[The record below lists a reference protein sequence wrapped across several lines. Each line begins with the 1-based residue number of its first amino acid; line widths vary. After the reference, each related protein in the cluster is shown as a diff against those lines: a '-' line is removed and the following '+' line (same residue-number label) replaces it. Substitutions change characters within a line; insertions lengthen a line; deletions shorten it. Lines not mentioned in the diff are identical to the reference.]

1 MNCKN
6 ELQEGDE
13 TMEASNFG
21 AYAKFRDEIKDLKM
35 EIDELKRL
43 NGELEKKVLD
53 IYGAYETIQYTS
65 RGRLMS
71 CSAEIA
77 RLRKENEELRK
88 DLLERCG

>member
-1 MNCKN
+1 M
-6 ELQEGDE
+6 E
-13 TMEASNFG
+13 TSNFG
-21 AYAKFRDEIKDLKM
+21 AYAKFRDEIKDLKK
-35 EIDELKRL
+35 EIDELERL

-77 RLRKENEELRK
+77 RLRLENEELRK